1 MLCPFPLYSKA
12 NQLCVYRSPL
22 FLGFSSHLGHY
33 QPIFKY
39 ITHLQCKV
47 RSLGWED
54 PLEMEVE
61 THSSIL
67 A

>member
-1 MLCPFPLYSKA
+1 MLCSFPLYSKE

-22 FLGFSSHLGHY
+22 FLGFPSHLDHY
-33 QPIFKY
+33 QP

-47 RSLGWED
+47 RSLGWKD

-67 A
+67 P